1 MNQPIVAISPG
12 PRGWGVP
19 LEVQLQDKRRKIVC
33 ITGGGIHPVAQRI
46 AELSGGEAVDGF
58 STIVPDAET
67 ACVVV
72 NCGGTLRLG
81 IFPKKGLK
89 TVNINPVSPSGPFAA
104 YIKPGIYVSAVGLD
118 QIQVKKEETP

>member
-1 MNQPIVAISPG
+1 MEQPIVVISPG
-12 PRGWGVP
+12 PRGWGIP
-19 LEVQLQDKRRKIVC
+19 LEVRIQDKRRKIVC

-58 STIVPDAET
+58 GTIVPDAET

-104 YIKPGIYVSAVGLD
+104 YIKPGIYVSAVGVD
-118 QIQVKKEETP
+118 QIQIKKEETP

>member
-1 MNQPIVAISPG
+1 MNQPIVSISPG
-12 PRGWGVP
+12 PRGWGIP
-19 LEVQLQDKRRKIVC
+19 IEVHINEKRCKVVC
-33 ITGGGIHPVAQRI
+33 ITGGGIHPVAKRI
-46 AELSGGEAVDGF
+46 AELSGGEVVDGF
-58 STIVPDAET
+58 STIVPDAAT